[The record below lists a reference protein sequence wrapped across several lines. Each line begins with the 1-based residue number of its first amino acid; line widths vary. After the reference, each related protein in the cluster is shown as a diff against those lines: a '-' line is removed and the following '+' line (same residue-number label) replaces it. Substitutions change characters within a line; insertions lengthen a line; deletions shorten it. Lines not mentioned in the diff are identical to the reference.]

1 MENNKHSFYNRMTE
15 DGKLVS
21 PIDLCLETAQ
31 QLRMDNLKWTHI
43 DVPPVRMKLTN
54 TGETGQ
60 SALVL

>member
-1 MENNKHSFYNRMTE
+1 MIE

-60 SALVL
+60 SALVI